1 LLLRDD
7 NSTPE
12 SELEDAVEDVEEP
25 APGDSADLRPLDG
38 ATDIFEDGATTE
50 EALTAALFEAMRVL

>member
-1 LLLRDD
+1 MD

-25 APGDSADLRPLDG
+25 APADSADLHRPDG
-38 ATDIFEDGATTE
+38 ATDIFEDGIATE
-50 EALTAALFEAMRVL
+50 PALFEAMRVL

>member
-1 LLLRDD
+1 M
-7 NSTPE
+7 
-12 SELEDAVEDVEEP
+12 EDAVEDVEEP

-50 EALTAALFEAMRVL
+50 PEALTAALFEAMRVL